1 MNKGLK
7 DSFQIARLAADL
19 RLPHKEDPVTAILT
33 TCHRRINKVFREFGC
48 TTLSGLMGA
57 VAARLDTLFVEIH
70 DDADLAE
77 QRASYLGR
85 GERIFATLAE
95 QLGPHVYAIT
105 FKLTRPREGDRRF
118 VSIIDCRGD
127 KFWRKYFSKWHEL
140 AHLLTLTPQARLKF
154 CRTHVEPEEKD
165 PEEALMD
172 VIAGEV
178 GFCPQLVRPHATGEI
193 SFEKIAELRE
203 ELCPDASQQ
212 ASLFGLV
219 KAWPSPC
226 VLVEARR
233 ALKAHERR
241 SLMQGRFPFNDEPVA
256 VLRAVKVTANSAAE
270 RVGMTI
276 HRNMRVPKQSVITQV
291 FEEDSLISLD
301 ADEDLA
307 WWTSSSGHGLAP
319 RPITVKA
326 RCRWDAAEG
335 LVVPA

>member
-1 MNKGLK
+1 MNQGLK
-7 DSFQIARLAADL
+7 NSFQITRLAADL
-19 RLPHKEDPVTAILT
+19 RLPHKEDPVATILSF
-33 TCHRRINKVFREFGC
+33 CHRRINKVLKEFGC
-48 TTLSGLMGA
+48 TTLSGLMTA
-57 VAARLDTLFVEIH
+57 VAASLDTLFVEIH
-70 DDADLAE
+70 DDAGLAE
-77 QRASYLGR
+77 QRALYLGR

-95 QLGPHVYAIT
+95 QLGPDVYAIT
-105 FKLTRPREGDRRF
+105 FRLTQPREGDRQF

-127 KFWRKYFSKWHEL
+127 KAWRKYFSKWHEL
-140 AHLLTLTPQARLKF
+140 AHLLTLTPQARFKF
-154 CRTHVEPEEKD
+154 CRTHAEEKD

-178 GFCPQLVRPHATGEI
+178 GFSPQLVRPHAKGQI
-193 SFEKIAELRE
+193 SFEKIAKLRE

-212 ASLFGLV
+212 ASLIGLV

-233 ALKAHERR
+233 ALKANERR
-241 SLMQGRFPFNDEPVA
+241 SLMQERFSFNDGPVE

-276 HRNMRVPKQSVITQV
+276 HRNMRVPEQSVITQV
-291 FEEDSLISLD
+291 FEEDSLISLE

-326 RCRWDAAEG
+326 RCRWDAAEA
-335 LVVPA
+335 LVVPT